1 MDIVVPMYYVRSYTS
16 ACCDLFYRNRQ
27 SRNCLARPS
36 HNSSKYA
43 QGLGQGTQCVQC
55 TTHVY
60 FKDFFGSCIFYRI
73 GVIIVFHWGLVQSFQ
88 LGLPLRRSA
97 MEGLENKLSTHYISA
112 KIETAK
118 LCCTRVTFCPSVL
131 DLKNVSVTWTWR
143 RSTTKR
149 HLLRLLWTT
158 VLN

>member
-60 FKDFFGSCIFYRI
+60 FKDFFGCCIFYRI
-73 GVIIVFHWGLVQSFQ
+73 GGIIVFHWGLVQSFQ

-97 MEGLENKLSTHYISA
+97 MGGSGKQDINSLHISKNWNSQVMLYTSYLLPFSLGPEKRQRYVDMAKEYNEKAST
-112 KIETAK
+112 
-118 LCCTRVTFCPSVL
+118 
-131 DLKNVSVTWTWR
+131 
-143 RSTTKR
+143 
-149 HLLRLLWTT
+149 
-158 VLN
+158 